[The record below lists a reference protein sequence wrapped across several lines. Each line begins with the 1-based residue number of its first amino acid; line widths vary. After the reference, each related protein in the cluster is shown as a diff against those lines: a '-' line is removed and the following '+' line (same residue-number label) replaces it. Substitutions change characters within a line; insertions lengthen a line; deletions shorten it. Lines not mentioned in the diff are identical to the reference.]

1 MRDVNVNG
9 KHCESEYE
17 AKNENIRKEK
27 RSSHEAFAASDNEPA
42 VRDHG
47 PGLVGDE
54 VGDLMRRAVYVGAV
68 ERSISTSV
76 STERPSSTPTV
87 MKAVPH
93 TKRGVG
99 AMRLTEVDDAM
110 SGVLIWRV
118 RVAPKADQPAP
129 TVRNAT
135 AA

>member
-1 MRDVNVNG
+1 MNVNG

-17 AKNENIRKEK
+17 AKNENIRKVK
-27 RSSHEAFAASDNEPA
+27 RSSHEAFAASNNEPA

-68 ERSISTSV
+68 ERSIPTSV

-87 MKAVPH
+87 MKAVQA
-93 TKRGVG
+93 KRGVR
-99 AMRLTEVDDAM
+99 AMRFAEVDDAM

-129 TVRNAT
+129 AVRNAT

>member
-1 MRDVNVNG
+1 MANIVNPSM
-9 KHCESEYE
+9 KRKTKILE
-17 AKNENIRKEK
+17 KRKEK
-27 RSSHEAFAASDNEPA
+27 RSSHEAFAASNNEPA

-54 VGDLMRRAVYVGAV
+54 VGDLMRRAVYVGAI
-68 ERSISTSV
+68 ERAIHTSI
-76 STERPSSTPTV
+76 STERPGSAPAV
-87 MKAVPH
+87 MKAVLPA
-93 TKRGVG
+93 KLDVR

-118 RVAPKADQPAP
+118 RVAPKADQPA
-129 TVRNAT
+129 TAVRNAT

>member
-1 MRDVNVNG
+1 MANIVNLSM
-9 KHCESEYE
+9 K
-17 AKNENIRKEK
+17 RKTKTLEK
-27 RSSHEAFAASDNEPA
+27 RKGRSSHEAFTASNNESA

-54 VGDLMRRAVYVGAV
+54 VRDLMRRAVCVGAV

-93 TKRGVG
+93 AKRGVG
-99 AMRLTEVDDAM
+99 AMRLAEVDDAM

-118 RVAPKADQPAP
+118 RIAPKADQPAP
-129 TVRNAT
+129 AVRNAT

>member
-1 MRDVNVNG
+1 MNVNG

-27 RSSHEAFAASDNEPA
+27 RSSHESFAASNNEPA

-54 VGDLMRRAVYVGAV
+54 VRDLMRRTVCVGAV

-87 MKAVPH
+87 MKAVLH
-93 TKRGVG
+93 AKRGVRS
-99 AMRLTEVDDAM
+99 MRLAEVDL
-110 SGVLIWRV
+110 SLIHI
-118 RVAPKADQPAP
+118 
-129 TVRNAT
+129 
-135 AA
+135 